1 MVYNVHGAPDSV
13 RGFGCELRGQEEA
26 GRMLAEYV
34 DEDFRLT
41 QAGLTAVKENFM
53 LPVCVDG
60 VGCGKSALL
69 SQGLSLHKKHCKNKD
84 LLELLKDE
92 NHPLAIHIT
101 FNFRT
106 SFSHQ
111 YETDVGM
118 AVVRRILAT
127 CLGLDW
133 AVANVLPVRESL
145 RVEDCLRA
153 IAAYHRSVHG
163 MKEGQKL
170 FVYLG
175 IDEINMLVPYSNGE
189 SKPDLFSL
197 KGVVRA
203 VQSLSSPSEHV
214 STLLAGTHY
223 ADMQE
228 SFLGSGIRPLNL
240 TLTRLSD
247 EAIEAMLLKDAGVSQ
262 KYIDDPNFQELLRG
276 IGPVMRPIG
285 IAVSKLEY
293 QYNEQSITKAHDA
306 VRHYL
311 EMCSATLSASE
322 TQSLFRFVL
331 TGKLAGPKD
340 AICEGSLITLDDL
353 QNAGTISLIPYTYKT
368 VSVFMSRLMLN
379 LYLAGEHGS
388 GYFADSARRLLRYI
402 DAHGSD
408 SFEKFAAHF
417 HAMKK
422 AAFLSES
429 PVLFPVDGVPV
440 ASFFS
445 GALIGNGLLK
455 QELRLKHLSV
465 PVSVPDGVMWWQGRR
480 YPETAES
487 KSVAGHLEK
496 GGVVLNS
503 EGAAAAVLV
512 REDVRDANSSDW
524 QEGITVFAAKH
535 STIGKEKL
543 TLDDITA
550 DHNKAV
556 KVLGAS
562 KKHSNAL
569 VTMVHFSNREIS
581 KELCDVSNWKPE
593 WRRSIIVGRSNIE
606 TVVGP
611 FFGRLL
617 TGKGFCGIGGGTRGK
632 SFSTLSIARPVAW
645 MIRLFR

>member
-1 MVYNVHGAPDSV
+1 
-13 RGFGCELRGQEEA
+13 
-26 GRMLAEYV
+26 
-34 DEDFRLT
+34 
-41 QAGLTAVKENFM
+41 
-53 LPVCVDG
+53 
-60 VGCGKSALL
+60 
-69 SQGLSLHKKHCKNKD
+69 
-84 LLELLKDE
+84 
-92 NHPLAIHIT
+92 
-101 FNFRT
+101 
-106 SFSHQ
+106 
-111 YETDVGM
+111 
-118 AVVRRILAT
+118 
-127 CLGLDW
+127 
-133 AVANVLPVRESL
+133 
-145 RVEDCLRA
+145 
-153 IAAYHRSVHG
+153 

-175 IDEINMLVPYSNGE
+175 IDEMNMLVRYSNGK
-189 SKPDLFSL
+189 SKPGIFSL

-228 SFLGSGIRPLNL
+228 SFLGSGIKPLNL

-247 EAIEAMLLKDAGVSQ
+247 EAIESMLLNDARVSQ

-285 IAVSKLEY
+285 IAISKLEY

-311 EMCSATLSASE
+311 EMCSVVLSASE

-331 TGKLAGPKD
+331 TGRLAGPKD

-353 QNAGTISLIPYTYKT
+353 QNSGTISLIPDTYKT
-368 VSVFMSRLMLN
+368 VSVFISRLTLN
-379 LYLAGEHGS
+379 SYLAGEHGH
-388 GYFADSARRLLRYI
+388 GYFADSARRLLGYI
-402 DAHGSD
+402 DTHGSD

-422 AAFLSES
+422 AAFLAKS
-429 PVLFPVDGVPV
+429 PVLTPVDGVAV

-445 GALIGNGLLK
+445 GALIGKGLLK
-455 QELRLKHLSV
+455 QELRLKHSSV
-465 PVSVPDGVMWWQGRR
+465 PLSLPDGVMWWQGKC
-480 YPETAES
+480 YPETSES
-487 KSVAGHLEK
+487 ESVSGHLEN

-503 EGAAAAVLV
+503 KGAAADVLV

-524 QEGITVFAAKH
+524 QEGITVYAMKH
-535 STIGKEKL
+535 SIVGNEKL

-550 DHNKAV
+550 DHNNVV

-562 KKHSNAL
+562 KKHSKAL
-569 VTMVHFSNREIS
+569 VTMVHFCNREIS
-581 KELCDVSNWKPE
+581 KELCDITNWKPE

-606 TVVGP
+606 SVVGP

-617 TGKGFCGIGGGTRGK
+617 TGKGFYGSGGGTRVK
-632 SFSTLSIARPVAW
+632 SFSTLSRARPVAW